1 MSARIHEFYYK
12 NFWSWSCWSDPESS
26 FSAVIPNLDLQIS
39 RSRIMTGGDVSLNG
53 VEYGGLCDENKN
65 YDISKHSS
73 TDFNEHSLMV
83 VS

>member
-1 MSARIHEFYYK
+1 
-12 NFWSWSCWSDPESS
+12 
-26 FSAVIPNLDLQIS
+26 
-39 RSRIMTGGDVSLNG
+39 MTGGDVSLNG

-83 VS
+83 VSCISKLCDFELTPFLIVTLVHLSSFLV